1 MMIKLELYAHR
12 RDFQDTKIRYYA
24 LITHAKI
31 VKLIRHTKAIIILG
45 SIISTPSLY
54 NLIYAILYGIQTKC
68 LIESDLQDIQSTHI

>member
-31 VKLIRHTKAIIILG
+31 VKLIRHTKAIIILD
-45 SIISTPSLY
+45 SIFLFSY
-54 NLIYAILYGIQTKC
+54 
-68 LIESDLQDIQSTHI
+68 DF